1 MSSRQKST
9 RKIRRVTR
17 FYPLETVSIH
27 SQVSPPWSST
37 VKLVAGLSLVALA
50 AWLLLRFRD
59 VVGVLLVAILLA
71 YLLYPLTDRIRNFT
85 KISWRFAATLV
96 FLISVIILLG
106 LITLGGLAIVDQ
118 AQSLIGFLSGTLG
131 DLPRLVDSLPK
142 FQFGTFHFPPS
153 DLTELGSVGQ
163 QLLGMV
169 QPILNRTTSLLTA
182 VASGAASVLG
192 WTFFTLLVSYF
203 ILAESKGIPNRMFS
217 IRVPVYGEDFRRFG
231 KYLAGI
237 WNAFLRGQLTII
249 LITILVY
256 IVLLSVLGV
265 HYALGLALL
274 AGLARF
280 VPYVGPLVAWTSYG
294 LVAYFQGFTPFGIP
308 PLIYVLVVVGCAWLT
323 DLIMDNFV
331 SARLMG
337 NALKIHPAAVMVSA
351 IIGVNLLGL
360 IGVMLAAPVL
370 ATCKLFFE
378 YVFNKLLD
386 RDPWEGIK
394 TNQPPVSRPLRQV
407 VQYRFSQVRS
417 LAQGIFRRLSTR
429 AGS

>member
-9 RKIRRVTR
+9 RKIRRSTR
-17 FYPLETVSIH
+17 FSPPERVSIH
-27 SQVSPPWSST
+27 AQVSPPWSST

-50 AWLLLRFRD
+50 AWLLIRFRE
-59 VVGVLLVAILLA
+59 VVGVLLIAILLA
-71 YLLYPLTDRIRNFT
+71 YLLYPLTDWIRNLT

-96 FLISVIILLG
+96 FLMSVIIVLG

-118 AQSLIGFLSGTLG
+118 SQSLISFLQGTLG

-142 FQFGTFHFPPS
+142 FHFGTFNFPPT

-163 QLLGMV
+163 QLLSIV

-182 VASGAASVLG
+182 IASGAASVLG

-203 ILAESKGIPNRMFS
+203 ILAESKGIPSRMFS
-217 IRVPVYGEDFRRFG
+217 VRVPVYGEDFRRFG
-231 KYLAGI
+231 RYLAGI

-249 LITILVY
+249 LITVVDY
-256 IVLLSVLGV
+256 TVLLSILGV
-265 HYALGLALL
+265 HYSLGLALL

-294 LVAYFQGFTPFGIP
+294 LVAYFQGYTPFGIP
-308 PLIYVLVVVGCAWLT
+308 PLAYVFVVVGCAWLT
-323 DLIMDNFV
+323 DLVMDNFV
-331 SARLMG
+331 AARLMG

-360 IGVMLAAPVL
+360 TGVMLAAPVL

-394 TNQPPVSRPLRQV
+394 TNQPPVIRPLRQV
-407 VQYRFSQVRS
+407 IQYR
-417 LAQGIFRRLSTR
+417 LAQVGGLVQAVFRRISTR
-429 AGS
+429 TGS